1 MSIVRKN
8 MQGINGVEL
17 KPSEYNHIL
26 EITSCKAERL
36 VYEEVKGSNCVN
48 EKEVEEKII
57 KPFLKKIG
65 YSEEDYIQQLY
76 VAIGNHNNTLIPDF
90 VLLPKRERGNWS
102 GYSVVEAKRSITKK
116 KELDAAL
123 SQVRSYALLLHAKY
137 AAVATEEGL
146 WITSDEDWYEK
157 VLFEKTW
164 AELNDDTM
172 YEVQKMIGKKAN

>member
-1 MSIVRKN
+1 M
-8 MQGINGVEL
+8 
-17 KPSEYNHIL
+17 
-26 EITSCKAERL
+26 
-36 VYEEVKGSNCVN
+36 
-48 EKEVEEKII
+48 
-57 KPFLKKIG
+57 
-65 YSEEDYIQQLY
+65 
-76 VAIGNHNNTLIPDF
+76 
-90 VLLPKRERGNWS
+90 LLPKRERGNWS

-172 YEVQKMIGKKAN
+172 YEVQKMIGKKAGL